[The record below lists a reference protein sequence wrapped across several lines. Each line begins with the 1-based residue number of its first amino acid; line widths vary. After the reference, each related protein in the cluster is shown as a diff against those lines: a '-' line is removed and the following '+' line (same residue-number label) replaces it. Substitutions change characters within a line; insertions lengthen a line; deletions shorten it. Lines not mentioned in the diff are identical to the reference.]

1 MHTLRTSLS
10 FARLALAW
18 FVLTLGVASAAPLLH
33 PVTMTMVC
41 SESGTRMVMVDADG
55 APAASHGAGHT
66 LDCPMCL
73 PAAIAPGFAT
83 PALPA
88 PAPQPCAAHPF
99 VSAHIAAL
107 VGAPLPPRGPP
118 RLS

>member
-1 MHTLRTSLS
+1 MHILRSSLTLV
-10 FARLALAW
+10 RLALAW

-41 SESGTRMVMVDADG
+41 AESGTRMVMVDADG
-55 APAASHGAGHT
+55 APAAAHGRGHT

-73 PAAIAPGFAT
+73 PAAIPPGFSAQEF
-83 PALPA
+83 ALPQA
-88 PAPQPCAAHPF
+88 QACAIHPF
-99 VSAHIAAL
+99 ASAHIAAL